1 MQGHRFSARLQAC
14 GVLQAALAILAS
26 FAATSAASAQDVVD
40 VVAFTSNHVR
50 VVEVDVS
57 PQGFGRVIASTPLPP
72 SFKPGGVVAADGGR
86 YLLWTDLHGGV
97 RAFDRRT
104 RTGLV
109 VPAPEFLWPSV
120 GAQIVA
126 SDPYRPRVVIAR
138 PRTQDGDNGAYWM
151 VDLTG
156 GVPVLLGPTGAS
168 RPFSGF
174 AAAYAA
180 SADLFFYTF
189 RLGPLWL
196 VDTWVVVVEGST
208 GREVGR
214 WMVPGPIDGIR
225 TDPHGQSVWLD
236 HGGLEKRDAITGALQ
251 AASNQFSAA
260 NIVQLRSDS
269 LLIRQGDFLVALD
282 RDHLSELG
290 RTRVGF
296 TVSDGVR
303 ARGTQSLP
311 GSDTVSAFTV
321 RVTSLATLVSMGRT
335 GRDDVYDYTCESLAV
350 DAIGPDG
357 RRRGVVELVGH
368 LGAGAPS
375 RGFTEQQMQCQAFG
389 VLVRTPQAPEG
400 LAADV
405 THGTVTLSW
414 NLAMNASEYDLEYG
428 FAAGQRAA
436 VVPMGR
442 ATRITIPGVPPGV
455 YFVRV
460 RARNEVGASA
470 ASTEVRVV
478 VP

>member
-1 MQGHRFSARLQAC
+1 MRCLVSSLRKRSSDALN
-14 GVLQAALAILAS
+14 AALAICMLVGAGRDV
-26 FAATSAASAQDVVD
+26 AAQDVVD
-40 VVAFTSNHVR
+40 VVTFTSNHVR
-50 VVEVDVS
+50 IVEVDVS
-57 PQGFGRVIASTPLPP
+57 PQGFGRVVASTPLPP

-86 YLLWTDLHGGV
+86 YLLWTDLYGGV
-97 RAFDRRT
+97 RAFDRRS

-138 PRTQDGDNGAYWM
+138 PGAQDSDNGAYWM

-156 GVPVLLGPTGAS
+156 GGPVLLGPAGTS

-174 AAAYAA
+174 AAAHAA
-180 SADLFFYTF
+180 SADLFFYTL
-189 RLGPLWL
+189 RVGSAPV
-196 VDTWVVVVEGST
+196 VDTWVVTVEAST
-208 GREVGR
+208 GHEVRR
-214 WMVPGPIDGIR
+214 WMVPGPIDGMR

-260 NIVQLRSDS
+260 NIVQLRADL
-269 LLIRQGDFLVALD
+269 LLIRQGDFLVALG
-282 RDHLSELG
+282 RDHLTELG

-296 TVSDGVR
+296 TVSDAVR

-311 GSDTVSAFTV
+311 GNDAASAFTV
-321 RVTSLATLVSMGRT
+321 RVTSRAALVSMGRT

-357 RRRGVVELVGH
+357 RQRGSVELAGH
-368 LGAGAPS
+368 LGGGAPS
-375 RGFTEQQMQCQAFG
+375 RGFTEQQMQCQATG
-389 VLVRTPQAPEG
+389 VLVRTPEAPDG
-400 LAADV
+400 LAASV
-405 THGTVTLSW
+405 AHGTVTLSW
-414 NLAMNASEYDLEYG
+414 HLAMDASEYDLEYG
-428 FAAGQRAA
+428 FAPGQRVAA
-436 VVPMGR
+436 MPVGH
-442 ATRITIPGVPPGV
+442 ATRIAIPAVPPGV